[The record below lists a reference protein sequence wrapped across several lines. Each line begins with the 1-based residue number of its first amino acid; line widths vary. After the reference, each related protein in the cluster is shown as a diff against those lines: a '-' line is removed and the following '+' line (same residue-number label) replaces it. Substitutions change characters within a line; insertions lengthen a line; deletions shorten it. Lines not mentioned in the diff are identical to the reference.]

1 MAAVLAAAG
10 WQSVSL
16 ERIADALERSEVQA
30 TLLEVAGAVGRLC
43 ERGALV
49 ERAGWY
55 EQTGRGQ

>member
-1 MAAVLAAAG
+1 MAVAG